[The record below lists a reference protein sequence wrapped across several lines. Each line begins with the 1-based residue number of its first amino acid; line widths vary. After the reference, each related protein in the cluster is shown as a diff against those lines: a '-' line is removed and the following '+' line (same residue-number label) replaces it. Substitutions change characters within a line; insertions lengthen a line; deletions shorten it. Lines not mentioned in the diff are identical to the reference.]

1 LFLKFKVQ
9 PPVKDIEFLKK
20 VQLSMKEFEILE
32 HTADI
37 GIIAYSRTKREIF
50 VNTAKG
56 MFNIIVG
63 DNSNLINNNFSCKV
77 TLKAKGLED
86 LLVAWLN
93 ELLYIS
99 ETRLVI
105 LNKFYIKELSDFQ
118 IEAEVEGIK
127 INPPSVKI
135 EKEIK
140 AVTYH
145 RLEIKKDEE
154 SGLWRAQVIFD
165 V

>member
-1 LFLKFKVQ
+1 
-9 PPVKDIEFLKK
+9 
-20 VQLSMKEFEILE
+20 MKEFEILE

-37 GIIAYSRTKREIF
+37 GIAAYGKTKREVFI
-50 VNTAKG
+50 NTAKG
-56 MFNIIVG
+56 MFEIIAG
-63 DNSNLINNNFSCKV
+63 GTKDLKENFYDKIKLEADNPE
-77 TLKAKGLED
+77 GL
-86 LLVAWLN
+86 LFAWLN

-99 ETRLVI
+99 ETKLVI
-105 LNKFYIKELSDFQ
+105 LSKFKIKELSDYH
-118 IEAEVEGIK
+118 IEAEVGGAK

-154 SGLWRAQVIFD
+154 SGLWSAQIIFD
-165 V
+165 I

>member
-1 LFLKFKVQ
+1 
-9 PPVKDIEFLKK
+9 
-20 VQLSMKEFEILE
+20 MKEFEILE

-37 GIIAYSRTKREIF
+37 GIMAYGKTKREVFI
-50 VNTAKG
+50 NAAKG
-56 MFNIIVG
+56 MFEIIAG
-63 DNSNLINNNFSCKV
+63 ENKTLRENFYDKIKLEADNLE
-77 TLKAKGLED
+77 GL
-86 LLVAWLN
+86 LFAWLN

-99 ETRLVI
+99 ETKLVI
-105 LNKFYIKELSDFQ
+105 LSKFKIKELSDFQ
-118 IEAEVEGIK
+118 IKAEVEGIK

-154 SGLWRAQVIFD
+154 SGLWSAQIIFD
-165 V
+165 I

>member
-1 LFLKFKVQ
+1 
-9 PPVKDIEFLKK
+9 
-20 VQLSMKEFEILE
+20 MKEFEILE

-37 GIIAYSRTKREIF
+37 GIAAYGKSKREVFI
-50 VNTAKG
+50 NAAKG
-56 MFNIIVG
+56 MFNIIAG
-63 DNSNLINNNFSCKV
+63 NNSNLINNNFSCKV

-93 ELLYIS
+93 ELLYIG

-105 LNKFYIKELSDFQ
+105 LNKFQIKELSNFQ
-118 IEAEVEGIK
+118 IKAEVEGMK

-140 AVTYH
+140 ATTYH

-154 SGLWRAQVIFD
+154 SGLWGARVIFD
-165 V
+165 I

>member
-1 LFLKFKVQ
+1 
-9 PPVKDIEFLKK
+9 
-20 VQLSMKEFEILE
+20 MKEFEILE

-37 GIIAYSRTKREIF
+37 GIAAYGKTKREVFI
-50 VNTAKG
+50 NAARG
-56 MFNIIVG
+56 MFEIIAG
-63 DNSNLINNNFSCKV
+63 ETKNLKENFYDKIKLEADNLE
-77 TLKAKGLED
+77 GL
-86 LLVAWLN
+86 LFAWLN

-99 ETRLVI
+99 ETKLVI
-105 LNKFYIKELSDFQ
+105 LSKLKIKELSDFQ
-118 IEAEVEGIK
+118 VKAEVKGMK

-145 RLEIKKDEE
+145 RLEIKKDEK

-165 V
+165 I

>member
-1 LFLKFKVQ
+1 
-9 PPVKDIEFLKK
+9 
-20 VQLSMKEFEILE
+20 MKEFEILE

-37 GIIAYSRTKREIF
+37 GIAAYGKNKREVFI
-50 VNTAKG
+50 NAAKG
-56 MFNIIVG
+56 MFEIIAGETKNIKENFYDKIKLEA
-63 DNSNLINNNFSCKV
+63 DNLE
-77 TLKAKGLED
+77 GL
-86 LLVAWLN
+86 LFAWLN

-99 ETRLVI
+99 ETKLVI
-105 LNKFYIKELSDFQ
+105 LNKFEIKDLSNNK
-118 IEAEVEGIK
+118 IKAEVEGMK

-145 RLEIKKDEE
+145 RLEIKKNEE

-165 V
+165 I

>member
-1 LFLKFKVQ
+1 M
-9 PPVKDIEFLKK
+9 KK
-20 VQLSMKEFEILE
+20 FEILE

-37 GIIAYSRTKREIF
+37 GIAAYGKTKREVFI
-50 VNTAKG
+50 NAAKG
-56 MFNIIVG
+56 MFEIIAG
-63 DNSNLINNNFSCKV
+63 ENKNPKENFYDKIKLEADNLEFYDKIKLEADNLE
-77 TLKAKGLED
+77 GL
-86 LLVAWLN
+86 LFAWLN
-93 ELLYIS
+93 ELLYIG

-105 LNKFYIKELSDFQ
+105 LNKFQIKDLSDYQ
-118 IEAEVEGIK
+118 IEAEIEGMK

-165 V
+165 I

>member
-1 LFLKFKVQ
+1 
-9 PPVKDIEFLKK
+9 
-20 VQLSMKEFEILE
+20 MKEFEILE

-37 GIIAYSRTKREIF
+37 GMAVYGKSKREVFINAARGMFEIIAGETKNLKENFYDKIKLE
-50 VNTAKG
+50 A
-56 MFNIIVG
+56 
-63 DNSNLINNNFSCKV
+63 DNLE
-77 TLKAKGLED
+77 GL
-86 LLVAWLN
+86 LFAWLN

-99 ETRLVI
+99 ETKLVI
-105 LNKFYIKELSDFQ
+105 LSKLKIKELSDFQ
-118 IEAEVEGIK
+118 VKAEVRGMK

-145 RLEIKKDEE
+145 RLEIKKDEK

-165 V
+165 I

>member
-1 LFLKFKVQ
+1 M
-9 PPVKDIEFLKK
+9 KK
-20 VQLSMKEFEILE
+20 FEILE

-37 GIIAYSRTKREIF
+37 GIAAYGKTRKEVFI
-50 VNTAKG
+50 NAAKG
-56 MFNIIVG
+56 MFEIIAG
-63 DNSNLINNNFSCKV
+63 ENKNPKEKFYDKIKLEADNLE
-77 TLKAKGLED
+77 GL
-86 LLVAWLN
+86 LFAWLN

-105 LNKFYIKELSDFQ
+105 LNKFHIKELSDFQ
-118 IEAEVEGIK
+118 IKAEVEGMK

-165 V
+165 I

>member
-1 LFLKFKVQ
+1 
-9 PPVKDIEFLKK
+9 
-20 VQLSMKEFEILE
+20 MKEFEILE

-37 GIIAYSRTKREIF
+37 GMIVYGKNKREIF
-50 VNTAKG
+50 VNIAKG

-77 TLKAKGLED
+77 TLKAEGLED

-99 ETRLVI
+99 ETKLVI
-105 LNKFYIKELSDFQ
+105 LNKFEIKKLSNFQ
-118 IEAEVEGIK
+118 IKAEVEGIK

-140 AVTYH
+140 ATTYH

-154 SGLWRAQVIFD
+154 SGLWSAQVIFD

>member
-1 LFLKFKVQ
+1 
-9 PPVKDIEFLKK
+9 
-20 VQLSMKEFEILE
+20 MKEFEIIG

-37 GIIAYSRTKREIF
+37 GLIAYGKNKEEVFI
-50 VNTAKG
+50 NAAKG
-56 MFNIIVG
+56 MFEIIVG
-63 DNSNLINNNFSCKV
+63 GTKNLKENFYDKIK
-77 TLKAKGLED
+77 LEADDLEGL
-86 LLVAWLN
+86 LFAWLN
-93 ELLYIS
+93 ELLYIG

-105 LNKFYIKELSDFQ
+105 LSKFQIKQLSDFQ
-118 IEAEVEGIK
+118 IKAEVGGMK

-135 EKEIK
+135 KKEIK

-165 V
+165 I